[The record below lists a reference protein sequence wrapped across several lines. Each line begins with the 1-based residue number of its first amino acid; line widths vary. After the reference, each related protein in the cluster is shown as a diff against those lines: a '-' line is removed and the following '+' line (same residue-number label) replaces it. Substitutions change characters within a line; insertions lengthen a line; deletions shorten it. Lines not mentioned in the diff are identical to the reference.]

1 MAFASSNSPRLFTL
15 FPSLSLL
22 SSSSPPPPPSPNA
35 LLLPSTTTSNPFNSL
50 EVPFRFV
57 FPPSS
62 FFLALHVDLV
72 PF

>member
-22 SSSSPPPPPSPNA
+22 SSSSPPPPSPNA

-57 FPPSS
+57 SLPSL